1 MDHLD
6 KLLSALPKNKLRRR
20 ADFKIKFRLYRLIFL
35 NKLETAFDFSAL
47 NKGWAVAFA
56 VLLVISTTSVYA
68 YASDDVVP
76 GNQLYPLKIAIEK
89 IEQKIAVTPAAKIET
104 YNKLSARRL
113 QEAVVLSEKNP
124 NSSQTKN
131 IKKNIEA
138 EVINQAAILDRINK
152 LDDRKKIESLISA
165 VKENDKKKIDYLEK
179 IDKYAKDNKNE
190 EIIQKVNEAKEA
202 ISHQRYNNEKE
213 NDNSDDKN
221 KEDLVKQDDEKQVEE
236 VKQVET
242 QGRQKNENNHN

>member
-1 MDHLD
+1 MDNLD

-47 NKGWAVAFA
+47 NKGWVLAFG
-56 VLLVISTTSVYA
+56 VLLIFSTTSVYA
-68 YASDDVVP
+68 YASDDVIP

-89 IEQKIAVTPAAKIET
+89 IEQKIAVTPVAKIET

-124 NSSQTKN
+124 DSNQTKN

-138 EVINQAAILDRINK
+138 EVSNQAAILDRINK
-152 LDDRKKIESLISA
+152 LDNNKKIESLINLT
-165 VKENDKKKIDYLEK
+165 KENNRKKIDYLEK
-179 IDKYAKDNKNE
+179 IGKYAKDNKNE
-190 EIIQKVNEAKEA
+190 EILEKVNEAREV

-213 NDNSDDKN
+213 NNNDDDKN
-221 KEDLVKQDDEKQVEE
+221 KQNE
-236 VKQVET
+236 VKRDDIKRDESPR
-242 QGRQKNENNHN
+242 RQKNENNRN